1 MAPQRQPQLA
11 YSEQMDLML
20 DEQHRRA
27 KARKLL
33 SVLRHFLGRD
43 DLDGLR
49 VADVG
54 CSAGFIADEV
64 AGAGGRSI
72 GIDIDEPGLAK
83 ASQRFGDRV
92 LFVQAEGDRL
102 PLRDGSVDVIVFNH
116 IYEHVVDPD
125 AVVRE
130 LHRVLADD
138 GAAYLGLG
146 NRFGV
151 MEPHHRLPFLSWLPP
166 SLGDRYV
173 QVTGRSDQYY
183 ERLKSR
189 RALRRLVQG
198 FNLWEYTFSIVRE
211 PQRFDSAADVP
222 GMVSAAPEAMLRLL
236 QPIMPTYI
244 WVATKGSG
252 RPAGPALRTPP
263 RPVRVDRPR

>member
-54 CSAGFIADEV
+54 CSAGVIADEV

-102 PLRDGSVDVIVFNH
+102 PLRDGSVDVIV
-116 IYEHVVDPD
+116 
-125 AVVRE
+125 
-130 LHRVLADD
+130 
-138 GAAYLGLG
+138 
-146 NRFGV
+146 
-151 MEPHHRLPFLSWLPP
+151 
-166 SLGDRYV
+166 
-173 QVTGRSDQYY
+173 
-183 ERLKSR
+183 
-189 RALRRLVQG
+189 
-198 FNLWEYTFSIVRE
+198 
-211 PQRFDSAADVP
+211 
-222 GMVSAAPEAMLRLL
+222 
-236 QPIMPTYI
+236 
-244 WVATKGSG
+244 
-252 RPAGPALRTPP
+252 
-263 RPVRVDRPR
+263 